1 MDSGIHGAPGC
12 SMHMRQAPLSE
23 AHVRRFVD
31 ELVGDELHVK
41 QIDSLTHS
49 VIGALVADRAEGAAI
64 GRAAAHVR
72 EVADKHSIK
81 QVDRFLG
88 NEKVDP
94 SRVMRRIVRRV
105 VANRSEIV
113 VAIDWTEFA
122 PDGHSTV
129 SVSMVNANGRA
140 TPLVW
145 KTVASNRL
153 KGRRARFED
162 TALWILHNALPPG
175 VRVTVLGD
183 RGFSDCG
190 LFETL
195 QQKMHFDF
203 VIRFKAGVIVE
214 SVSGERRTGGEWVPS
229 NGRARRLLDV
239 RFTNKKHLLAG
250 AVFVKRTGMKDSW
263 CLATSRCDDAE
274 AIIALYA
281 RRFDIEHT
289 FRDQKDRRFG
299 FGLYHS
305 RISTPGRRDR
315 MLLVLVIASMITTL
329 LGAAGEQLGLDR
341 LLRANTQRADEDG
354 RTHSLWRQGRE
365 YFFGVARDVLHEV
378 RDVFWKLT
386 HDVFATDRIYAVL

>member
-1 MDSGIHGAPGC
+1 MG
-12 SMHMRQAPLSE
+12 MRQPPLQE
-23 AHVRRFVD
+23 ANVRRFID

-41 QIDSLTHS
+41 QIDSLTHA
-49 VIGALVADRAEGAAI
+49 VLGALISDRAEAAAI
-64 GRAAAHVR
+64 GRSAAHVR
-72 EVADKHSIK
+72 EVSDKHSIK

-88 NEKVDP
+88 NEKVDA

-105 VANRSEIV
+105 VANRDEIV

-129 SVSMVNANGRA
+129 SISMVNANGRA

-145 KTVASNRL
+145 KTVRSDQL

-162 TALWILHNALPPG
+162 TALWMLKGALPQD
-175 VRVTVLGD
+175 VRVTVLAD

-190 LFETL
+190 LFEIL
-195 QQKMHFDF
+195 QQKMRFDF

-214 SVSGERRTGGEWVPS
+214 SAGGERRAGGEWVPS
-229 NGRARRLLDV
+229 NGHARRLLDAK
-239 RFTNKKHLLAG
+239 FTNKKQRLPA
-250 AVFVKRTGMKDSW
+250 AVFVKRVGMKDSW
-263 CLATSRCDDAE
+263 CLATSRAEDDPE
-274 AIIALYA
+274 TVVALYS

-299 FGLYHS
+299 FGLYHVH
-305 RISTPGRRDR
+305 ISTTGRRDR
-315 MLLVLVIASMITTL
+315 MLLVIVIASMITTL

-341 LLRANTQRADEDG
+341 LLRANTQRVDDDG

-365 YFFGVARDVLHEV
+365 YFFGVARDMLHQV
-378 RDVFWKLT
+378 RATFWQLT